1 MTATERA
8 SEGNSAAM
16 KKWKLSLAAGFA
28 AVVLGLSSTAASA
41 ADAPK
46 KSAAGKTSSNVEVQL
61 EYLDARF
68 FENRNVDTYNMHIFQ
83 VASNRGALTVHR
95 GLTITRALGSTSEY
109 GYAEDSNAWGLGPA
123 ILLRWTQNVSGKL
136 SAAWDASGS
145 LMFYNRAHPAHGRA
159 YGFLWRTGPRL
170 IWDYD
175 DSNSVSLGWSFAHS
189 SNGMGTH
196 NPGYNG
202 VGFSLGFNHKF

>member
-1 MTATERA
+1 MR
-8 SEGNSAAM
+8 
-16 KKWKLSLAAGFA
+16 KWRSSLAIGCA
-28 AVVLGLSSTAASA
+28 AVVLGLLPAVASA
-41 ADAPK
+41 ADASPK
-46 KSAAGKTSSNVEVQL
+46 KSMADKKVSSNLEVQL

-68 FENRNVDTYNMHIFQ
+68 FENRDVNTYNMHFFQ
-83 VASNRGALTVHR
+83 VASNRGALTIHR
-95 GLTITRALGSTSEY
+95 GLTVTRAIGYTSEY
-109 GYAEDSNAWGLGPA
+109 GYPEDSNAVGLGPA
-123 ILLRWTQNVSGKL
+123 IMLRWTQKVSGKL

-175 DSNSVSLGWSFAHS
+175 DSNSVSLGWSYAHS

-202 VGFSLGFNHKF
+202 VGFSLGFNHEF

>member
-1 MTATERA
+1 MR
-8 SEGNSAAM
+8 
-16 KKWKLSLAAGFA
+16 KWRSSLAIGCA
-28 AVVLGLSSTAASA
+28 AAVLGLLPAVALA
-41 ADAPK
+41 ADASPK
-46 KSAAGKTSSNVEVQL
+46 KSTADKKVSSNLEVQL

-68 FENRNVDTYNMHIFQ
+68 FENRDVNTYNLHFFQ
-83 VASNRGALTVHR
+83 VASNRGALTIHR
-95 GLTITRALGSTSEY
+95 GLTVTRAIGYTSEY
-109 GYAEDSNAWGLGPA
+109 GYAEDSNAVGLGPA
-123 ILLRWTQNVSGKL
+123 IMLRWTQKVSGKL
-136 SAAWDASGS
+136 SASWDASGS

-175 DSNSVSLGWSFAHS
+175 DSNSVSLGWSYAHS
-189 SNGMGTH
+189 SNGMGSH